1 MTSKEKL
8 QQIRAEQDAQ
18 EQIAEEVRERVGE
31 SVWDEILRRNQYESI
46 KRGEALTFFR
56 DSGFA
61 QVARSAQVVNE
72 LHKWGDSAQVAECAS
87 RLSGW
92 RYSHDAPRLSITSGV
107 PADA

>member
-56 DSGFA
+56 DSTGIA
-61 QVARSAQVVNE
+61 QYEFRKAT
-72 LHKWGDSAQVAECAS
+72 DAEKRERAEDWVEDN
-87 RLSGW
+87 L
-92 RYSHDAPRLSITSGV
+92 
-107 PADA
+107 